1 MGLEDLRS
9 VCTLAPG
16 AMGQTGIETAEL
28 ISALV
33 RQISFSSIIA
43 VDALAARSMG
53 RLGATVQFSTSGIA
67 PGSGVHNRRAELSE
81 RTLGIPVFS
90 LGIPTVVDAVTMMP
104 LGLQHLRAGQDRA
117 GAHRNAPRHRP
128 DYCAGLADSG
138 YGHQPRAAA
147 CAVRQTTSTFSWRT
161 SLSAH

>member
-1 MGLEDLRS
+1 
-9 VCTLAPG
+9 
-16 AMGQTGIETAEL
+16 MGQTGIETAEL

-67 PGSGVHNRRAELSE
+67 PGSGVHNRRTELSE

-90 LGIPTVVDAVTMMP
+90 LGIPTVVDAVTMMRSVCSTCEP
-104 LGLQHLRAGQDRA
+104 DKTAQALIVTPRDIDRIIAQGSRILATAINRALQPA
-117 GAHRNAPRHRP
+117 
-128 DYCAGLADSG
+128 
-138 YGHQPRAAA
+138 
-147 CAVRQTTSTFSWRT
+147 
-161 SLSAH
+161 LSADDIDLLMED